1 MENNESGNPTV
12 VGEDKK
18 LKKELSFIQ
27 LLFLSLGGIIGS
39 GWLFGV
45 NAGAATAGP
54 AVTISWL
61 VGGVMIIFIALTYS
75 ELAAMIPRS
84 GGIVRYPHMT
94 HGSYTGY
101 ILGWAY
107 LLSAVTVPSIEAVA
121 AVTYISG
128 LKGLGFMTYSGS
140 TVLGAF
146 TALTAPGVA
155 IALALMVGFFF
166 LNYFGIKFLGRWNEY
181 FVYWKLVIPTLTFIL
196 LFIMFRASNFTS
208 LAGGFNAVGTPFI
221 FTPIPG
227 PGILF
232 SYLGFRQALDY
243 GGEAKNPQKD
253 IPRALIF
260 SVIIGIVLYELL
272 QLAYIGALRVS
283 VSGLSPFA
291 WTSLGTSSYASS
303 PFYHV
308 FESAGIAGFGAWGSV
323 LLADAIISP
332 SGTGWIYLGTS
343 TRTIYGLATD
353 KYYPPSVMKVNKKT
367 GVPMIP
373 LILSTVI
380 GMIFIAP
387 FPSWYILV
395 GFISGATVFTY
406 IMGGVSLRVLRN
418 TAKNVDRP
426 YKLPYSRILS
436 IVAFVSATLIVY
448 WAGYIT
454 LSILMMMILG
464 GIPLYLIYYGTY
476 KLEIPL
482 LKTLVTGLA
491 YWAVIAASF
500 YVIYYDIVIA
510 AVKNIGAGKAA
521 PNSVFYNFIAVYV
534 TIVVSTVLLTFLIQ
548 HWAKEDEKK
557 EIKSGWWLI
566 YFVLFIFG
574 FSYLGAF
581 GPYVSPIAVAG
592 KAFPYV
598 PLLMFPYD
606 TLVVIVVAVVFF
618 FLAVNSGYSEDDV
631 QSILAEQG
639 VPLST
644 LEDLSD

>member
-1 MENNESGNPTV
+1 MENNEDVNPTV

-18 LKKELSFIQ
+18 LKHELSFIQ

-45 NAGAATAGP
+45 NAGAAVAGP
-54 AVTISWL
+54 AVTLSWL
-61 VGGVMIIFIALTYS
+61 IGGVMIIFIALTYS

-128 LKGLGFMTYSGS
+128 LKGLSFMSHSGT
-140 TVLGAF
+140 TVLGSY
-146 TALTAPGVA
+146 TTLTAPGVVV
-155 IALALMVGFFF
+155 ALALMVGFFF

-181 FVYWKLVIPTLTFIL
+181 FVYWKLVIPTVTFIL
-196 LFIMFRASNFTS
+196 LFFMFRASNFVS
-208 LAGGFNAVGTPFI
+208 LPGGFNAVGTPFI
-221 FTPIPG
+221 FTAIPG
-227 PGILF
+227 AGIVF

-260 SVIIGIVLYELL
+260 SVIIGIIIYEIL
-272 QLAYIGALRVS
+272 QLVYIGAIRVS
-283 VSGLSPFA
+283 VADLTTFSWTGL
-291 WTSLGTSSYASS
+291 TTSSYASS

-308 FESAGIAGFGAWGSV
+308 FETAGIAGFGAWGSV
-323 LLADAIISP
+323 LLADAVISP

-343 TRTIYGLATD
+343 TRTLYGLATD
-353 KYYPPSVMKVNKKT
+353 KYLPPSVMKVRKKT

-373 LILSTVI
+373 LILSTII
-380 GMIFIAP
+380 GMVFIAP

-395 GFISGATVFTY
+395 SFISSATVFTY

-418 TAKNVDRP
+418 TAKNVERP

-436 IVAFVSATLIVY
+436 VIAFVSATLIVY
-448 WAGYIT
+448 WSGYIT
-454 LSILMMMILG
+454 LSILMMLILG
-464 GIPLYLIYYGTY
+464 GIPIYLIYYGTY
-476 KLEIPL
+476 KLGIPL
-482 LKTLVTGLA
+482 RNTVVTGII
-491 YWAVIAASF
+491 YWIIVSIGFYLLYYDVIIPAVANINSGVAAPDSSF
-500 YVIYYDIVIA
+500 YY
-510 AVKNIGAGKAA
+510 
-521 PNSVFYNFIAVYV
+521 FIAVYIM
-534 TIVVSTVLLTFLIQ
+534 TVVSTVLLTLIIH
-548 HWAKEDEKK
+548 HWAKEENKK

-574 FSYLGAF
+574 ISYLGAF

-592 KAFPYV
+592 HAFPYI
-598 PLLMFPYD
+598 PILFFPYD
-606 TLVVIVVAVVFF
+606 SILVIVVSIFF
-618 FLAVNSGYSEDDV
+618 FFFAVRSGYTEDDV

-644 LEDLSD
+644 LE